1 MKTTK
6 TMKRIIFRTLLLTL
20 LLTLIAGTAAAEWKK
35 KNKWV
40 SKDNEWVQKDVWTY
54 YGTDGKEVTS
64 FGEMKSIIVPDEVDE
79 LDHNIFKGVSRD
91 FYLECNKDSY
101 AEQYAKQYG
110 FQYDNGVKKVIGYQI
125 DDIEKKANWI
135 IDNYVVDNYKGSRL
149 TDKETALVLHDW
161 LTTNATYDYY
171 GLDVEQ
177 RENTYKAE
185 GVLLDGT
192 GVCDSYAQ
200 AYSYLLNKVG
210 IQNRYIAGD
219 TGGEKN
225 NTNHAWDLVL
235 IDGQWQ
241 FVDVTWDDAGGETA
255 VSAPVT
261 TGYEGYQHFLI
272 SDEEMHEAGGNRIWD
287 PDVSADDNAV
297 GFVFTEDG
305 TYYYGDKTDWA
316 VPTTGWVEV
325 EHNDEYSD
333 AYYWM
338 YDPNKNQ
345 KLYEQEG
352 KYYFTED
359 GTMAVGWEDISK
371 DRYYFSENGLQRVG
385 WLTEDKAKYHL
396 DEKTGAM
403 DKGWTDLMEGYRQWN
418 GKTGEWEDKTGVF
431 TYFFGDDGKMRV
443 GFADQNGKTYFL
455 SRDNGRMEKDRWI
468 SENSGKYH
476 ASEDGALD
484 KGWTD
489 LTEGYRQWN
498 GNTGE
503 WEDKTGVFT
512 YFFDN
517 TGRMQTGFV
526 DARGEIFHLSEDNG
540 RLDKNAWIEAD
551 GETYHAGA
559 TGALDRGF
567 TTAKTTYLIW
577 NRETRTWDD
586 VYAKFYFDKKGKMK
600 TGLFRVDGTLHYAES
615 NGEVTDDLTDG
626 FVARCYQ
633 LILGREADRDG
644 LKGWSNRLKNG
655 TSTAAEIVRDF
666 VNSAEFNAQNN
677 SEEQTVEVLYN
688 TMLGRE
694 SDAAGKEWWAG
705 YLTSGC
711 SDGAVINGFCGSQ
724 EFQEICK
731 EFKITAGSVAPE
743 ARDYN
748 RNLTAFVDRCYSEAL
763 NRAGEPSGLNY
774 WCEAIINSTQTPKQV
789 ASGFVFSREMAER
802 NLSAGETIDMLY
814 RLYLG
819 RPADP
824 AGRAY
829 WVDRMQNGMTL
840 QELNDGFAD
849 SAEFGGI
856 VAGYGLQ

>member
-1 MKTTK
+1 MKK
-6 TMKRIIFRTLLLTL
+6 NAVRFLA
-20 LLTLIAGTAAAEWKK
+20 LIAALILLMSSAAAEWKK
-35 KNKWV
+35 TNQWV
-40 SKDNEWVQKDVWTY
+40 LENDTWVQKDVWAY
-54 YGTDGKEVTS
+54 YGADGQKVTN
-64 FGEMKSIIVPDEVDE
+64 FGGMKSVTVPDEVDA
-79 LDHNIFKGVSRD
+79 LDHNIFVGVSRD
-91 FYLECNKDSY
+91 FYLECGKDSY

-110 FQYDNGVKKVIGYQI
+110 FQYDNGEKKVIGYQI
-125 DDIEKKANWI
+125 DNIEEKADWI
-135 IDNYVVDNYKGSRL
+135 INNYVVDNYKGSRL

-161 LTTNATYDYY
+161 LTTNATYDHYA
-171 GLDVEQ
+171 LSVEK

-200 AYSYLLNKVG
+200 AYSYLLNKVN
-210 IQNRYIAGD
+210 IQNRYVVGD
-219 TGGEKN
+219 TYGEKDS
-225 NTNHAWDLVL
+225 TNHAWDLVL

-241 FVDVTWDDAGGETA
+241 FVDVTWDDPNGETA
-255 VSAPVT
+255 VDAPVT
-261 TGYEGYQHFLI
+261 TGYEGYRHFLLT
-272 SDEEMHEAGGNRIWD
+272 DEEMSKATSGGTAGRIWT
-287 PDVSADDNAV
+287 PGVSADDNTV

-305 TYYYGDKTDWA
+305 TYYYGDKSNQA
-316 VPTTGWVEV
+316 APTTGWVEV
-325 EHNDEYSD
+325 EHNDDYSSS
-333 AYYWM
+333 YYWM
-338 YDPNKNQ
+338 YDPNKNE
-345 KLYEQEG
+345 KVYEREG

-371 DRYYFSENGLQRVG
+371 DRYYFSENGLQRFG

-403 DKGWTDLMEGYRQWN
+403 DKGWTDLTEGYLQWN
-418 GKTGEWEDKTGVF
+418 RDTGEWEDKTGVF
-431 TYFFGDDGKMRV
+431 TY
-443 GFADQNGKTYFL
+443 YF
-455 SRDNGRMEKDRWI
+455 
-468 SENSGKYH
+468 
-476 ASEDGALD
+476 D
-484 KGWTD
+484 K
-489 LTEGYRQWN
+489 N
-498 GNTGE
+498 
-503 WEDKTGVFT
+503 
-512 YFFDN
+512 
-517 TGRMQTGFV
+517 GRMQTGFV

-577 NRETRTWDD
+577 NRETQTWDD
-586 VYAKFYFDKKGKMK
+586 VYAKFYFDEKGKMK

-644 LKGWSNRLKNG
+644 LKGWSKRLKNG